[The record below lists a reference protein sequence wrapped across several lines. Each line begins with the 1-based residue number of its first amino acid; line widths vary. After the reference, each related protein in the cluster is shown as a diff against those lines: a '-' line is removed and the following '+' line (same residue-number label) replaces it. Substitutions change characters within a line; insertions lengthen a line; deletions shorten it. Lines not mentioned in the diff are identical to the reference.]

1 MTVAPPRR
9 RLLRR
14 LVVGQLLVVL
24 AGAATLVVVAVLVAP
39 PIFRDHVRR
48 GMGPVSDVVAGH
60 LDTALGETLTLSLV
74 LGVGASVLAA
84 VGVSWLLATRLAR
97 PVEDLSRTAAHLA
110 AGRLDARAT
119 GPVTDDELADLTRA
133 FNEMADAL
141 EHTDHTRRRL
151 LADLAHELRTP
162 LATIEAYHEGLADG
176 VVEPDGDTTAV
187 LAEATGRLR
196 RLIEDVGV
204 LSEAEEGRL
213 SLDLQPHDVGEVVAA
228 AVAAVRPAAEQAG
241 VNLRVERPDA
251 PVRAHADR
259 DRLGQVLG
267 NLLGNALAH
276 TPPGGTVSVA
286 VADRGDVAT
295 VTVADTGAGI
305 APEHLAHVFDRFY
318 RADPARHRPGGSGL
332 GLTISRALVTQ
343 QGGTLTAASDGP
355 GHGATFTVV
364 LPGLPS

>member
-1 MTVAPPRR
+1 MSPPPRR

-24 AGAATLVVVAVLVAP
+24 AGAVTLVVVAALVAP

-60 LDTALGETLTLSLV
+60 LDAALGETLTLSLV
-74 LGVGASVLAA
+74 LGVSASVLAA

-97 PVEDLSRTAAHLA
+97 PVEDLSRTASHLA
-110 AGRLDARAT
+110 TGRLDARAAD
-119 GPVTDDELADLTRA
+119 PVTDDELADFTRA

-141 EHTDHTRRRL
+141 EHTDHSRRRL

-176 VVEPDGDTTAV
+176 VVEADADTSAV

-196 RLIEDVGV
+196 RLIEDVGL

-213 SLDLQPHDVGEVVAA
+213 SLDLQPHDVGELAAA

-241 VNLRVERPDA
+241 IDVQVELPGG
-251 PVRAHADR
+251 PVRARVDR
-259 DRLGQVLG
+259 DRLAQVLG

-276 TPPGGTVSVA
+276 TSAGG
-286 VADRGDVAT
+286 T
-295 VTVADTGAGI
+295 VTVAAADEDDAVTITVVDTGAGI
-305 APEHLAHVFDRFY
+305 APEHLPHVFDRFY

-343 QGGTLTAASDGP
+343 QRGTLTATSAGP
-355 GHGATFTVV
+355 GRGAAFTVA
-364 LPGLPS
+364 LPRHPS